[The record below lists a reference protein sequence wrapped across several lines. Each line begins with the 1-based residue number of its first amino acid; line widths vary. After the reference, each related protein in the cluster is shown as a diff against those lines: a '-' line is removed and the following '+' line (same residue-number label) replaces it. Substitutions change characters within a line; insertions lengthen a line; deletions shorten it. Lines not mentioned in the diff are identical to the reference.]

1 MKTTGKLL
9 VVGVLLCTALMV
21 GCKKVNLMVYNHS
34 DSARDI
40 KVTTPDEG
48 TLPVGSVSAGGGRLS
63 YTMKIKN
70 EDMPARCSV
79 SAGVG
84 NTQAFTVNED
94 TKDKLWFHVTRNGEL
109 TGPFTKDDT
118 FVDTEDMGEIEL
130 EVREEMIVD

>member
-1 MKTTGKLL
+1 MKTTGKFL
-9 VVGVLLCTALMV
+9 VVGTLLCIALTA

-34 DSARDI
+34 DSAREI
-40 KVTTPDEG
+40 RVTTPEEG

-63 YTMKIKN
+63 YTIKIKN
-70 EDMPARCSV
+70 EDMPARCGV

-84 NTQAFTVNED
+84 NTQVFTVNED

-118 FVDTEDMGEIEL
+118 FVDSEDGMEIEMK
-130 EVREEMIVD
+130 VQEELIVH